1 MHEEFICL
9 THQQLHMDISHLI
22 NKVFKTSASV
32 NFTILNVEGYTEERV
47 SKQFKG
53 VLAVKQDHL
62 VAINY
67 RKTLIPNLT
76 LPQGVAR
83 ITAVS
88 VDNKTFNRPGAISAA
103 LGITEPMMPISV
115 NEVL

>member
-9 THQQLHMDISHLI
+9 TPQQFHMDISHLI
-22 NKVFKTSASV
+22 NKVFKTPAGI
-32 NFTILNVEGYTEERV
+32 NFTILNVEGYTEENV

-53 VLAVKQDHL
+53 VLAVKQNHL

-67 RKTLIPNLT
+67 RKTLIPNFT

-88 VDNKTFNRPGAISAA
+88 VNDVTFNRPGAISAA
-103 LGITEPMMPISV
+103 LGITEAMVPIGV
-115 NEVL
+115 TEVK